1 MAGKE
6 MARRRWGW
14 IGVGLLAL
22 GLAACGTPQPPA
34 GSSAATPPAPPAV
47 DDGLADN
54 APADRDEAPQDAAVD
69 NGLLPNPAAVEV
81 ALAVPDGALPGPER
95 LMGLTGDDLK
105 ALLGAPRFVRRDRP
119 AEIWQYGTDTCVLD
133 LFLYAGDKGGPHRV
147 SHFEFRGR
155 TVAGVAPA
163 DCYRQLLAT
172 RPRAPAG

>member
-1 MAGKE
+1 
-6 MARRRWGW
+6 MARVRWGW

-22 GLAACGTPQPPA
+22 GLAACGTPQSPA
-34 GSSAATPPAPPAV
+34 GSSPAPPAV

-54 APADRDEAPQDAAVD
+54 AAPDVDEAPREAASD
-69 NGLLPNPAAVEV
+69 DGGLPNPATAEV

-95 LMGLTGDDLK
+95 LMGLTGDELK
-105 ALLGAPRFVRRDRP
+105 ALLGSPGFVRRDRP
-119 AEIWQYGTDTCVLD
+119 AEIWQYGTDTFVLD

-163 DCYRQLLAT
+163 DCYHQLLAT